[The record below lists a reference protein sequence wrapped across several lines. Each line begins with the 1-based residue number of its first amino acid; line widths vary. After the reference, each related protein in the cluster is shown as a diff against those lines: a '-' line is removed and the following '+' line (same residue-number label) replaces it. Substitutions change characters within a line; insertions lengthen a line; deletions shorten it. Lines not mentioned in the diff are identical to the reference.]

1 MLNKHLE
8 RQHARVKRVELQ
20 GVSPVSYTHLTI
32 RVSLTCEPEEEVRVG
47 IAILAGIGIAVDR
60 VEIISCP
67 TCGRCRGDLMRILK
81 DVEERL
87 EGFRYPVRVA
97 VMGCEVNGPGEARE
111 ADVGVALGEK
121 SGVIFSEGSPRGR
134 VPSED
139 IVSRL
144 VEEAVRIGK
153 EKAEARNSLRSF
165 REMGSSESIGNNTCL

>member
-1 MLNKHLE
+1 
-8 RQHARVKRVELQ
+8 
-20 GVSPVSYTHLTI
+20 
-32 RVSLTCEPEEEVRVG
+32 
-47 IAILAGIGIAVDR
+47 
-60 VEIISCP
+60 
-67 TCGRCRGDLMRILK
+67 MRILK